1 MCLPN
6 KREIPNLILRG
17 DTNLFGA
24 VPGRA
29 PSVDL
34 KKKKKVSFINYT
46 VQDDIPGHL
55 LTSLN
60 FPD

>member
-1 MCLPN
+1 M
-6 KREIPNLILRG
+6 ILRG

-34 KKKKKVSFINYT
+34 KKKKKKYLLLIILYKMIY
-46 VQDDIPGHL
+46 QDIYL
-55 LTSLN
+55 LH
-60 FPD
+60 